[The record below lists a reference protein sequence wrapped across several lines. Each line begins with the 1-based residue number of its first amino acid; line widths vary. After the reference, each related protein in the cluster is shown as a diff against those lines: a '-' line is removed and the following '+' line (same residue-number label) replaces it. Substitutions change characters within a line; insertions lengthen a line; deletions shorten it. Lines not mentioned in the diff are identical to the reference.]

1 MTSPVQRCLPLRMS
15 VELVILRAFRR
26 KWMLPKV
33 KLIVRRAQVRL
44 FKVVLRVGLIK
55 MLATVGPFTAK
66 VSTLSMMHIDAETSL
81 KESSIKQMDQRYLCF
96 SDQNRICLLL
106 FITANMILYVQI
118 HDMEKS
124 TRVFFWLLSCLVPL
138 PVLRCLVCRA
148 NVGCAVGKGR
158 QDNQPLPMERAA
170 VARATKTT
178 TNLPSVHS

>member
-1 MTSPVQRCLPLRMS
+1 
-15 VELVILRAFRR
+15 
-26 KWMLPKV
+26 MLPKV

-81 KESSIKQMDQRYLCF
+81 KESSIKQMDQRYLCL

-118 HDMEKS
+118 HDMENS
-124 TRVFFWLLSCLVPL
+124 TRVLAVVLSGSFAGPQVSGLLSQCGM
-138 PVLRCLVCRA
+138 R
-148 NVGCAVGKGR
+148 AVGKGR
-158 QDNQPLPMERAA
+158 QDNHGEGGWSPGPPKPPPTCLLYTPDSFSKCMTFEL
-170 VARATKTT
+170 VS
-178 TNLPSVHS
+178 LSCIL